1 MAITMNTTTQ
11 AQRQAGDDGAH
22 DGAQPADHHHG
33 EHDGQQV
40 RAHQRI
46 DLHDGRRQHA
56 GHTRQRHAEAVGQRD
71 HAGHVHAEGLD
82 QARVFGAGAQQGV
95 EDFRAGAR
103 DVVAGKTLLQGG
115 DG

>member
-1 MAITMNTTTQ
+1 MAMMMNTTGLE
-11 AQRQAGDDGAH
+11 AS
-22 DGAQPADHHHG
+22 
-33 EHDGQQV
+33 GQNTLGSPSITPRPRPV
-40 RAHQRI
+40 TMAPMMDPMPPI
-46 DLHDGRRQHA
+46 TTTANTTMMSQHA
-56 GHTRQRHAEAVGQRD
+56 GKARQRHAEAVGQRD